1 VVKIPGYSK
10 SSGASL
16 VSTDDGFELNQ
27 NRQDSSKPYSS
38 LDQYVRLA
46 KDISAVQNAQESL
59 VKDFDKTKE
68 SLVKDFDKTK
78 ESLVKDFDKTK
89 EEVKLEIKT
98 VKDEIKSVQ
107 IKSVEMLGVFV
118 SLFTFVSLDFSV
130 LKNSVSL
137 GTSVSLILIAAGLL
151 LSFLLIMHFI
161 LFQESDT
168 KFFSKTFLLWIVI
181 VFLISFGVF
190 FLKVSLA
197 KYDNSWSTNTQNNF
211 NLEISNGSKK

>member
-1 VVKIPGYSK
+1 MVEIPGYSK

-16 VSTDDGFELNQ
+16 VSTDDDFELNQ
-27 NRQDSSKPYSS
+27 NRQDSSKTYF
-38 LDQYVRLA
+38 DQYARLV
-46 KDISAVQNAQESL
+46 KDVSAVQNAQESL

-68 SLVKDFDKTK
+68 SLVKDFDKTI
-78 ESLVKDFDKTK
+78 

-98 VKDEIKSVQ
+98 VKDEIRSVQ

-118 SLFTFVSLDFSV
+118 ALFTFVSLDFSV
-130 LKNSVSL
+130 LKSSVSL

-197 KYDNSWSTNTQNNF
+197 KYDNSWNMDTQNNF
-211 NLEISNGSKK
+211 NLEISNGSKE

>member
-1 VVKIPGYSK
+1 MVKIPGYSK

-46 KDISAVQNAQESL
+46 KDISAVQNAQ
-59 VKDFDKTKE
+59 E